1 MFLFVLRYLYEDF
14 FFSESECEHSFIR
27 DEKGIHTREN
37 CLICVF
43 NLLHSLYL
51 HMPTYSNL
59 YAAMEYVLTLSVTQV
74 NCERVFSK
82 LKIIKNRL
90 RASLSND
97 RLDAFLLMSVEK
109 EILNDLKFEDILDII
124 KNSSHTLSKLLS
136 FT

>member
-1 MFLFVLRYLYEDF
+1 
-14 FFSESECEHSFIR
+14 
-27 DEKGIHTREN
+27 
-37 CLICVF
+37 
-43 NLLHSLYL
+43 
-51 HMPTYSNL
+51 MPTYSNL

-109 EILNDLKFEDILDII
+109 EILNDLNFEDILDII

>member
-1 MFLFVLRYLYEDF
+1 VLRYLYEDF
-14 FFSESECEHSFIR
+14 FFSESECEYSFIR
-27 DEKGIHTREN
+27 NEKGIHAREN

-43 NLLHSLYL
+43 NLLHSLNL

-97 RLDAFLLMSVEK
+97 RLDAFLLMSVK
-109 EILNDLKFEDILDII
+109 KY
-124 KNSSHTLSKLLS
+124 
-136 FT
+136 